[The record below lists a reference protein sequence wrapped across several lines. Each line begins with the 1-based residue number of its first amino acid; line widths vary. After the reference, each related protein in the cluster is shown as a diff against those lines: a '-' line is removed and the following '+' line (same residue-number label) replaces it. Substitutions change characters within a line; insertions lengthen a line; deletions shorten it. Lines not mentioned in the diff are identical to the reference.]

1 MTNKIIKGGKYAY
14 KGVKMTGKFLCYN
27 IAKPLCLKVIQGVG
41 HFCKVI
47 EDNLGSKEN
56 KENNP
61 KPKTEE
67 KNPKPKAEE
76 NNPELKT
83 EENEENKS
91 LFSSTDYPHYDSLL
105 LKNNDNNNIGNNVI
119 GYLPYDNNFN
129 INNNFQMQNNYQG
142 QNAPLPEYYNKF
154 GNNNN
159 IYKKPDYFI
168 PDN

>member
-14 KGVKMTGKFLCYN
+14 KGVKMTGNFLYSN
-27 IAKPLCLKVIQGVG
+27 IAKPLCRKVIQGVG
-41 HFCKVI
+41 HLCKVL
-47 EDNLGSKEN
+47 EDNMNDKDVDSKEN

-61 KPKTEE
+61 KPKV
-67 KNPKPKAEE
+67 EE
-76 NNPELKT
+76 NNPEIKT

-91 LFSSTDYPHYDSLL
+91 LFSSTNYPHYDSLL
-105 LKNNDNNNIGNNVI
+105 LKNNDNNNNIGNNVI

-129 INNNFQMQNNYQG
+129 INNNIQMQNNYQG